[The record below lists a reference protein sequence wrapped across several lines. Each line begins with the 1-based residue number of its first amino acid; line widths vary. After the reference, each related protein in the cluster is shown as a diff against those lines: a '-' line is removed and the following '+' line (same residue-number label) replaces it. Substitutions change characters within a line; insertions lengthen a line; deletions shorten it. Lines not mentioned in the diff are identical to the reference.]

1 MIAIDDLH
9 KSYRT
14 ADGRLSAVLKG
25 LSLQVPERSITAVVG
40 PSGAGKSTLARCIS
54 LLEQP
59 DSGSIRIN
67 GKDLSALSGEALRR
81 ERRAIGTVFQ
91 SSALLSR
98 RTAWENVALPLA
110 WLGVVE
116 RDIKARVGEL
126 LESVGLGHKADAWP
140 AQLSGGQRQRIGIA
154 RALALRP
161 SVLLA
166 DEATSGLDPQAT
178 ASVLAL
184 LKRLRD
190 EYQLAIVLITH
201 EMDAVRTAADAVAEI
216 RDGTIVQY
224 GRIEDLLARPDSL
237 LGQQLLP
244 LTPAAAA
251 ACSTPTTPASTII
264 SASDALPEAR
274 WIACRVGSTRLAMA
288 LTGQSFCG
296 ASARRAP
303 LAPPRLSPPR
313 KVEADAQATETSSLT
328 DRPAPAMAL
337 FRLAISSALG

>member
-67 GKDLSALSGEALRR
+67 GQDLSALSGEALRR

-126 LESVGLGHKADAWP
+126 LESVGLSHKADAWP

-154 RALALRP
+154 RALAANP
-161 SVLLA
+161 QVLLM
-166 DEATSGLDPQAT
+166 DEPTSALD
-178 ASVLAL
+178 
-184 LKRLRD
+184 
-190 EYQLAIVLITH
+190 
-201 EMDAVRTAADAVAEI
+201 
-216 RDGTIVQY
+216 
-224 GRIEDLLARPDSL
+224 
-237 LGQQLLP
+237 
-244 LTPAAAA
+244 
-251 ACSTPTTPASTII
+251 PASTMRIEELM
-264 SASDALPEAR
+264 ASLKESYTVVIVTHDESLAAR
-274 WIACRVGSTRLAMA
+274 ADRTITMSDGRIVG
-288 LTGQSFCG
+288 
-296 ASARRAP
+296 
-303 LAPPRLSPPR
+303 
-313 KVEADAQATETSSLT
+313 
-328 DRPAPAMAL
+328 
-337 FRLAISSALG
+337 

>member
-1 MIAIDDLH
+1 MAWCGGAR
-9 KSYRT
+9 Y
-14 ADGRLSAVLKG
+14 
-25 LSLQVPERSITAVVG
+25 Q
-40 PSGAGKSTLARCIS
+40 GAGWRAA
-54 LLEQP
+54 
-59 DSGSIRIN
+59 G
-67 GKDLSALSGEALRR
+67 
-81 ERRAIGTVFQ
+81 ERRPEPQ
-91 SSALLSR
+91 SGC
-98 RTAWENVALPLA
+98 P
-110 WLGVVE
+110 
-116 RDIKARVGEL
+116 
-126 LESVGLGHKADAWP
+126 P

-244 LTPAAAA
+244 LTPAAATHSDLLLRLSYRWDVPVA
-251 ACSTPTTPASTII
+251 TDWI
-264 SASDALPEAR
+264 SRLSQQWALQIDLLGGHVEV
-274 WIACRVGSTRLAMA
+274 INGRLAGRLQA
-288 LTGQSFCG
+288 GVRFQG
-296 ASARRAP
+296 E
-303 LAPPRLSPPR
+303 RLSPAR
-313 KVEADAQATETSSLT
+313 LQACW
-328 DRPAPAMAL
+328 R
-337 FRLAISSALG
+337 SSA

>member
-126 LESVGLGHKADAWP
+126 LESVGLSHKADAWP

-166 DEATSGLDPQAT
+166 DEP
-178 ASVLAL
+178 
-184 LKRLRD
+184 
-190 EYQLAIVLITH
+190 
-201 EMDAVRTAADAVAEI
+201 
-216 RDGTIVQY
+216 
-224 GRIEDLLARPDSL
+224 P
-237 LGQQLLP
+237 
-244 LTPAAAA
+244 
-251 ACSTPTTPASTII
+251 PASILRPRPRCWLC
-264 SASDALPEAR
+264 SSG
-274 WIACRVGSTRLAMA
+274 CVMSTSWR
-288 LTGQSFCG
+288 
-296 ASARRAP
+296 
-303 LAPPRLSPPR
+303 
-313 KVEADAQATETSSLT
+313 SS
-328 DRPAPAMAL
+328 
-337 FRLAISSALG
+337 

>member
-67 GKDLSALSGEALRR
+67 GQDLSALSGEALRR

-126 LESVGLGHKADAWP
+126 LESVGLSHKADAWP

-216 RDGTIVQY
+216 RDLLLRLSYRWDVPVATDWISRLSQQWALQ
-224 GRIEDLLARPDSL
+224 IDLL
-237 LGQQLLP
+237 GGHVEV
-244 LTPAAAA
+244 
-251 ACSTPTTPASTII
+251 IN
-264 SASDALPEAR
+264 
-274 WIACRVGSTRLAMA
+274 GRLAGRLQA
-288 LTGQSFCG
+288 GVRFQG
-296 ASARRAP
+296 E
-303 LAPPRLSPPR
+303 RLSPAR
-313 KVEADAQATETSSLT
+313 LQGLLAQLGITAEIL
-328 DRPAPAMAL
+328 D
-337 FRLAISSALG
+337 SA

>member
-67 GKDLSALSGEALRR
+67 GQDLSVLSGEALRR

-126 LESVGLGHKADAWP
+126 LESVGLSHKADAWP
-140 AQLSGGQRQRIGIA
+140 AQLSGSQRQRIAIA

-178 ASVLAL
+178 ASVLTL

-201 EMDAVRTAADAVAEI
+201 EMDAVRSAADAVAEI

-224 GRIEDLLARPDSL
+224 GRLEDLLARPDSL

-244 LTPAAAA
+244 LTPAAATHSDLLLRLSYRWDVPVA
-251 ACSTPTTPASTII
+251 TDWI
-264 SASDALPEAR
+264 SRLSQQWALQIDLLGGHVEV
-274 WIACRVGSTRLAMA
+274 INGRLAGRLQA
-288 LTGQSFCG
+288 GVRFQG
-296 ASARRAP
+296 E
-303 LAPPRLSPPR
+303 RLSPARLQGLLAQLGITAEIHDSAPLLR
-313 KVEADAQATETSSLT
+313 EAV
-328 DRPAPAMAL
+328 
-337 FRLAISSALG
+337 

>member
-116 RDIKARVGEL
+116 RDIKARVGERRP
-126 LESVGLGHKADAWP
+126 EP
-140 AQLSGGQRQRIGIA
+140 QSGCLAGP
-154 RALALRP
+154 ALR
-161 SVLLA
+161 
-166 DEATSGLDPQAT
+166 
-178 ASVLAL
+178 
-184 LKRLRD
+184 
-190 EYQLAIVLITH
+190 
-201 EMDAVRTAADAVAEI
+201 
-216 RDGTIVQY
+216 
-224 GRIEDLLARPDSL
+224 
-237 LGQQLLP
+237 
-244 LTPAAAA
+244 
-251 ACSTPTTPASTII
+251 
-264 SASDALPEAR
+264 
-274 WIACRVGSTRLAMA
+274 
-288 LTGQSFCG
+288 
-296 ASARRAP
+296 
-303 LAPPRLSPPR
+303 
-313 KVEADAQATETSSLT
+313 
-328 DRPAPAMAL
+328 RPAPADRHCPRAGAAPV
-337 FRLAISSALG
+337 RSAGG

>member
-126 LESVGLGHKADAWP
+126 LESVGLSHKRMPGRPSSQAASASAFALP
-140 AQLSGGQRQRIGIA
+140 ARWRCA
-154 RALALRP
+154 RPFCWRMKPPPASILRP
-161 SVLLA
+161 RPRCWLCSSGCVMS
-166 DEATSGLDPQAT
+166 TSW
-178 ASVLAL
+178 
-184 LKRLRD
+184 R
-190 EYQLAIVLITH
+190 
-201 EMDAVRTAADAVAEI
+201 
-216 RDGTIVQY
+216 
-224 GRIEDLLARPDSL
+224 
-237 LGQQLLP
+237 
-244 LTPAAAA
+244 
-251 ACSTPTTPASTII
+251 
-264 SASDALPEAR
+264 
-274 WIACRVGSTRLAMA
+274 
-288 LTGQSFCG
+288 
-296 ASARRAP
+296 
-303 LAPPRLSPPR
+303 
-313 KVEADAQATETSSLT
+313 SS
-328 DRPAPAMAL
+328 
-337 FRLAISSALG
+337 

>member
-126 LESVGLGHKADAWP
+126 LESVGLSHKADAWP
-140 AQLSGGQRQRIGIA
+140 AQLSGGQRSGSALPA
-154 RALALRP
+154 RWRCARPFCWRMKPPPASILRP
-161 SVLLA
+161 RPRCWLCSSGCVMS
-166 DEATSGLDPQAT
+166 TSW
-178 ASVLAL
+178 
-184 LKRLRD
+184 R
-190 EYQLAIVLITH
+190 
-201 EMDAVRTAADAVAEI
+201 
-216 RDGTIVQY
+216 
-224 GRIEDLLARPDSL
+224 
-237 LGQQLLP
+237 
-244 LTPAAAA
+244 
-251 ACSTPTTPASTII
+251 
-264 SASDALPEAR
+264 
-274 WIACRVGSTRLAMA
+274 
-288 LTGQSFCG
+288 
-296 ASARRAP
+296 
-303 LAPPRLSPPR
+303 
-313 KVEADAQATETSSLT
+313 SS
-328 DRPAPAMAL
+328 
-337 FRLAISSALG
+337 

>member
-14 ADGRLSAVLKG
+14 VDGRLSAVLKG

-54 LLEQP
+54 LLERP

-67 GKDLSALSGEALRR
+67 GLDLSVLSGEALRR

-126 LESVGLGHKADAWP
+126 LESVGLSHKADAWP
-140 AQLSGGQRQRIGIA
+140 AQLSGGQRQRIAIA

-224 GRIEDLLARPDSL
+224 GRIEDLL
-237 LGQQLLP
+237 P
-244 LTPAAAA
+244 LTPAAATHSDLLLRLSYRWDVPVA
-251 ACSTPTTPASTII
+251 TDWI
-264 SASDALPEAR
+264 SRLSQQWGLQIDLLGGHVEV
-274 WIACRVGSTRLAMA
+274 INGRLAGRLQA
-288 LTGQSFCG
+288 GVRFQG
-296 ASARRAP
+296 E
-303 LAPPRLSPPR
+303 RLSPARLQGLLAQLGITAEILDSTPLLR
-313 KVEADAQATETSSLT
+313 EAV
-328 DRPAPAMAL
+328 
-337 FRLAISSALG
+337 

>member
-126 LESVGLGHKADAWP
+126 LESVGLSQ

-244 LTPAAAA
+244 LTPAAATHSDLLLRLSYRWDVPVA
-251 ACSTPTTPASTII
+251 TDWI
-264 SASDALPEAR
+264 SRLSQQWALQIDLLGGHVEV
-274 WIACRVGSTRLAMA
+274 INGRLAGRLQA
-288 LTGQSFCG
+288 GVRFQG
-296 ASARRAP
+296 E
-303 LAPPRLSPPR
+303 RLSPARLQGLLAQLGITAEILDSAPLLR
-313 KVEADAQATETSSLT
+313 EAV
-328 DRPAPAMAL
+328 
-337 FRLAISSALG
+337 

>member
-67 GKDLSALSGEALRR
+67 GQDLSALSGEALRR

-126 LESVGLGHKADAWP
+126 LESVGLATKRMPGRPSSQAASASGSALP
-140 AQLSGGQRQRIGIA
+140 ARWRCA
-154 RALALRP
+154 RPFCWRMKPPPASILRP
-161 SVLLA
+161 RPRCWLCSSGCV
-166 DEATSGLDPQAT
+166 TS
-178 ASVLAL
+178 
-184 LKRLRD
+184 
-190 EYQLAIVLITH
+190 
-201 EMDAVRTAADAVAEI
+201 
-216 RDGTIVQY
+216 
-224 GRIEDLLARPDSL
+224 
-237 LGQQLLP
+237 
-244 LTPAAAA
+244 
-251 ACSTPTTPASTII
+251 
-264 SASDALPEAR
+264 
-274 WIACRVGSTRLAMA
+274 
-288 LTGQSFCG
+288 
-296 ASARRAP
+296 
-303 LAPPRLSPPR
+303 
-313 KVEADAQATETSSLT
+313 TSW
-328 DRPAPAMAL
+328 R
-337 FRLAISSALG
+337 SS

>member
-110 WLGVVE
+110 
-116 RDIKARVGEL
+116 
-126 LESVGLGHKADAWP
+126 
-140 AQLSGGQRQRIGIA
+140 
-154 RALALRP
+154 
-161 SVLLA
+161 
-166 DEATSGLDPQAT
+166 
-178 ASVLAL
+178 
-184 LKRLRD
+184 
-190 EYQLAIVLITH
+190 
-201 EMDAVRTAADAVAEI
+201 
-216 RDGTIVQY
+216 
-224 GRIEDLLARPDSL
+224 
-237 LGQQLLP
+237 
-244 LTPAAAA
+244 
-251 ACSTPTTPASTII
+251 
-264 SASDALPEAR
+264 
-274 WIACRVGSTRLAMA
+274 
-288 LTGQSFCG
+288 
-296 ASARRAP
+296 
-303 LAPPRLSPPR
+303 
-313 KVEADAQATETSSLT
+313 
-328 DRPAPAMAL
+328 
-337 FRLAISSALG
+337 

>member
-67 GKDLSALSGEALRR
+67 GQDLSALSGEALRR

-126 LESVGLGHKADAWP
+126 LESVGLSHKADAWP

-190 EYQLAIVLITH
+190 EYQLA
-201 EMDAVRTAADAVAEI
+201 
-216 RDGTIVQY
+216 
-224 GRIEDLLARPDSL
+224 RPDY
-237 LGQQLLP
+237 P
-244 LTPAAAA
+244 
-251 ACSTPTTPASTII
+251 
-264 SASDALPEAR
+264 
-274 WIACRVGSTRLAMA
+274 
-288 LTGQSFCG
+288 
-296 ASARRAP
+296 
-303 LAPPRLSPPR
+303 
-313 KVEADAQATETSSLT
+313 
-328 DRPAPAMAL
+328 
-337 FRLAISSALG
+337 